1 MADPSIN
8 KNNNRFIA
16 EKFKNGRWVENSRVG
31 FPSSILYQD
40 FLPLKDPDFSTC
52 CSNVYQSFSETVQR
66 ANEWLSHRQGYE
78 VITCESLACNS
89 SEIPSYLADSWPR
102 TSHLRGLRVWLRSPS
117 EEEPAETGV
126 RSLLSYRDF
135 TPYLDRKNLFSRDY
149 EDTGVLLERLNAYL
163 ENRTVRARI
172 LALETLDTPM
182 SGLLDIEMDTEKSSL
197 TFSQHGFTKYCRSLR
212 AFFVTQYN
220 KRPHDTKGSDIIP
233 KIGLLDFIP
242 KNKPEGLA
250 SGEETVTEMMQRAL
264 KWCSTTEGV
273 TLLNLQVLS
282 AKAGRATTAS
292 TWLLENPGHVFNK
305 FISFVRVAYTLGEIT
320 EVKENASGEADAS
333 AEDEATDEATEA
345 GDTGGTDDMLVE
357 VTSLPGVVS
366 VAATRPPS
374 GPVTGLHCKTFLP
387 KQIASGRL
395 CRRGEWEPLEET
407 VSRLNSWI
415 DACQGALVTVHTR
428 YTYTQGR
435 SGKVN
440 PEDSR
445 WARHL
450 TGSGQ
455 VAVIHLVIMGG
466 RSPTALPALNQD
478 PTPTCVIL

>member
-273 TLLNLQVLS
+273 TLLNLQVLLL
-282 AKAGRATTAS
+282 KPGDATTAS
-292 TWLLENPGHVFNK
+292 TWLLEFQGHVVNK
-305 FISFVRVAYTLGEIT
+305 FILRPRRIHAWWIND
-320 EVKENASGEADAS
+320 VKENEILAEDDAS
-333 AEDEATDEATEA
+333 A
-345 GDTGGTDDMLVE
+345 GTKHMSRPTAMQCGTE

-366 VAATRPPS
+366 VAVYRPPS